1 MKITKP
7 RKVSAP
13 VPTEHVEA
21 VQLMRLVHLHESQH
35 PALKRLFHVP
45 NGGLRGKA
53 SAGKLKAEGVRA
65 GVPDYLLP
73 TDGYARINGTG
84 PFNRYL
90 GLALELKRRK
100 GGRVSDEQRDWLD
113 WFDDNGWRVA
123 VCNGHEHAWAVIC
136 EYLGIRNCLE
146 RGA

>member
-1 MKITKP
+1 MKHGRRDAIP
-7 RKVSAP
+7 S
-13 VPTEHVEA
+13 EHDEA
-21 VQLMRLVHLHESQH
+21 VALMRLVHLHEPQH
-35 PALKRLFHVP
+35 PILKRLFHVP
-45 NGGLRGKA
+45 NGGLRSKA

-73 TDGYARINGTG
+73 TDGYARMNGVG

-100 GGRVSDEQRDWLD
+100 GGRTSDEQRDWIE

-123 VCNGHEHAWAVIC
+123 VCAGHERAWAVIC
-136 EYLGIRNCLE
+136 EYLGIVNCLE
-146 RGA
+146 RAA